1 MGDFLPKSIFL
12 NEIWVKNRP
21 FLYFHHYFFSS
32 YSSKKL
38 RYASSQ
44 PWVGK
49 IAMGGHSQGGVVT
62 AMTSGQLAKE
72 ANKEIKK
79 IQAVVLLAPAAV
91 LRDDADHG
99 FGGQE
104 EQTAHIAS
112 DFLAKVLK

>member
-1 MGDFLPKSIFL
+1 M
-12 NEIWVKNRP
+12 
-21 FLYFHHYFFSS
+21 
-32 YSSKKL
+32 

-72 ANKEIKK
+72 ANKDIKK

-91 LRDDADHG
+91 LRDDALRG
-99 FGGQE
+99 NTFGKTYDPKNPPAKIGYILFIRKQV
-104 EQTAHIAS
+104 
-112 DFLAKVLK
+112 KVLVYSEFNVIFAAKIIIIKILPNE